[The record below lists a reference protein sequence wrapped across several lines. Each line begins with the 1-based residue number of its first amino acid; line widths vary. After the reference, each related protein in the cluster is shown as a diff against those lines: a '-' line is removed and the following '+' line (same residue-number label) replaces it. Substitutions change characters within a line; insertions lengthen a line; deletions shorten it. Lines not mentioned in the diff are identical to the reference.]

1 MYEARGAEFVLVSL
15 GRDGLPDGTD
25 YWELRSSGITTRES
39 DAVCGDYDADQ
50 VFSDL
55 DEHIVCGK

>member
-1 MYEARGAEFVLVSL
+1 MSL

-25 YWELRSSGITTRES
+25 YWGLRGSGITTRES

-50 VFSDL
+50 VISDL
-55 DEHIVCGK
+55 DEHMSVASRQGEAKPWV